1 MITCVLK
8 GGLGN
13 QLFQIFAIIAYAI
26 QNGQS
31 FIFKYDTHV
40 CIGKKRKLYWD
51 DFLLSL
57 KNFTTYNQRYN
68 ITNEYL
74 DRELPII
81 YLSDH
86 HYQIM
91 PIVSSTEN
99 VKFDSYFQSYR
110 YFKDEEEKIFSMI
123 RLESQLQMVKNKY
136 SDLFEDCYTISMHF
150 RLGDYVAL
158 QDYHNVLPFEYY
170 KKSIEYIVSELQF
183 RTNEKRLRILYFC
196 EEGDFGTVHQTIEK
210 LQPLFPNIEFKNV
223 KSEIEDWQQL
233 LLMACCDS
241 NIMANSSFSWWGSY
255 LNRNDEQIV
264 CYPSV
269 WFGPQLSHNILKDM
283 FPTVWGWMKIEF

>member
-26 QNGQS
+26 RNGNS
-31 FIFKYDTHV
+31 FIFKYDTYV
-40 CIGKKRKLYWD
+40 CIGAKRKLYWD

-57 KNFTTYNQRYN
+57 KNFTTYNPRYN
-68 ITNEYL
+68 ITNEQL

-91 PIVSSTEN
+91 PNISPSEN
-99 VKFDSYFQSYR
+99 IKFDSYFQSYR
-110 YFKDEEEKIFSMI
+110 YFKEEEEKIFSMI
-123 RLESQLQMVKNKY
+123 RLESQLQMVKTKY
-136 SDLFEDCYTISMHF
+136 SELFEDCYTISMHF
-150 RLGDYVAL
+150 RLGDYVHL
-158 QDYHNVLPFEYY
+158 QEYHNVLPFEYY
-170 KKSIEYIVSELQF
+170 KNSIEYIVSELQF
-183 RTNEKRLRILYFC
+183 RINEKRLRILYFC
-196 EEGDFGTVHQTIEK
+196 EENDFVTVHQTIEK
-210 LQPLFPNIEFKNV
+210 LQHLFPNIEFLNV
-223 KSEIEDWQQL
+223 NSEIEDWQQL
-233 LLMACCDS
+233 LLMACCNS

-255 LNRNDEQIV
+255 FNRNDEQIV

-269 WFGPQLSHNILKDM
+269 WFGPRLSHNILKDM